1 MIQTKDIVSFLA
13 YSVAAIGAFVFL
25 HQVFDEYFEG
35 KSAFTTSFHPVAA
48 KDIPTLTLCYYPR
61 IDNNALQECYFEGS
75 SLCDITIGGFDDDP
89 IFKYR

>member
-1 MIQTKDIVSFLA
+1 MGSRITFKILILKTS
-13 YSVAAIGAFVFL
+13 YN
-25 HQVFDEYFEG
+25 EYFEG
-35 KSAFTTSFHPVAA
+35 KSAFTTSFHPVEA

-75 SLCDITIGGFDDDP
+75 CDITIGGFDDDP